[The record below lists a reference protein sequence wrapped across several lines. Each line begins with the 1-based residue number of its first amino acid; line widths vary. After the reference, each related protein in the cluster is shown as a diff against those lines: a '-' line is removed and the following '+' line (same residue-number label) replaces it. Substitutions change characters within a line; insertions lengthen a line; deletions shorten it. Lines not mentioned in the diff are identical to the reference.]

1 MKTSVYAVLMAFVLA
16 IGFGGF
22 SAEVEAKKFG
32 GGKSFGK
39 SYSVPKS
46 TSANKAATT
55 TSSAAKKKSGLF
67 GGGLMGGLMG
77 GLLAGGIFAALMGSG
92 AFDGFAFGDILL
104 FALVGFLIYK
114 FFIAPKRQQAAAA
127 AANNAQFRQ
136 MPGADSF
143 QQAPTA
149 SANPFKAQDPA
160 MQLPPDFNEA
170 AFVAEAK
177 NHYSALQKAWDEN
190 DFAEI
195 SDYVTP
201 ELLAMLQ
208 AERANY
214 GADKPKTEIISLD
227 VELVRGEYQG
237 SISSITLKFSGWI
250 KEGEDTSDS
259 TEYWHL
265 EKNMSQQSS
274 NWTIVGIQQD
284 N

>member
-1 MKTSVYAVLMAFVLA
+1 MKTSVYAVIMAFVLA

-55 TSSAAKKKSGLF
+55 TNSATKKKSGLF

-77 GLLAGGIFAALMGSG
+77 GLLAGGLFAALMGSG

-114 FFIAPKRQQAAAA
+114 FFIAPKRQQAAA
-127 AANNAQFRQ
+127 NNAQFRQ
-136 MPGADSF
+136 MPGADAF
-143 QQAPTA
+143 QQQAPTA

-177 NHYSALQKAWDEN
+177 NHYTALQKAWDEN
-190 DFAEI
+190 DFTEI

-214 GADKPKTEIISLD
+214 GDDKPKTEVISLD
-227 VELVRGEYQG
+227 VELVRGEFQG
-237 SISSITLKFSGWI
+237 SISSITLKFSGWV
-250 KEGEDTSDS
+250 KEGEQTSDN
-259 TEYWHL
+259 TEFWHL

>member
-1 MKTSVYAVLMAFVLA
+1 M
-16 IGFGGF
+16 
-22 SAEVEAKKFG
+22 
-32 GGKSFGK
+32 
-39 SYSVPKS
+39 PKS
-46 TSANKAATT
+46 TSANKATSATN
-55 TSSAAKKKSGLF
+55 SATKKKRGLL

-114 FFIAPKRQQAAAA
+114 FFIAPKRQQAAA
-127 AANNAQFRQ
+127 NNAQFRQ
-136 MPGADSF
+136 APGADSF

-160 MQLPPDFNEA
+160 MQLPPDFNQA

-177 NHYSALQKAWDEN
+177 NHYTALQKAWDEN

-208 AERANY
+208 SERANY
-214 GADKPKTEIISLD
+214 GSDKPKTEVISLD
-227 VELVRGEYQG
+227 VELVRGEFQG

-250 KEGEDTSDS
+250 KEGDDTSDS

-265 EKNMSQQSS
+265 EKNMSQQGS

>member
-1 MKTSVYAVLMAFVLA
+1 MKTSVYAVIMAFVLA
-16 IGFGGF
+16 VGFGGF
-22 SAEVEAKKFG
+22 SAELEAKKFG

-46 TSANKAATT
+46 SSANKAATT
-55 TSSAAKKKSGLF
+55 TNSATKNKGGLF

-114 FFIAPKRQQAAAA
+114 FFIAPKRQQAAA
-127 AANNAQFRQ
+127 NNAQFRK
-136 MPGADSF
+136 MPGTDSF
-143 QQAPTA
+143 NPAPTA
-149 SANPFKAQDPA
+149 SANPFKAQEPV
-160 MQLPPDFNEA
+160 MQLPPDFNQA
-170 AFVAEAK
+170 AFIADAK
-177 NHYSALQKAWDEN
+177 NHYSVLQKAWDDN

-208 AERANY
+208 AERGNL
-214 GADKPKTEIISLD
+214 GTDKAKTEVIALD
-227 VELVRGEYQG
+227 VELVRGEFQG

-250 KEGEDTSDS
+250 KEGEQTSDS